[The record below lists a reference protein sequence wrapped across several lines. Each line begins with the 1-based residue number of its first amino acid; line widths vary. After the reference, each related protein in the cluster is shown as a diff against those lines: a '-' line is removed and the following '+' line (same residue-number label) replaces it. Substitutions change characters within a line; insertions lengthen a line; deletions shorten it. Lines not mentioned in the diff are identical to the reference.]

1 MSGYLL
7 QLARRSLG
15 ISHRARSRA
24 TLPYATAA
32 TRAPME
38 EGLAPTF
45 EPHLS
50 RPDTNGSSTP
60 HRDTARA
67 QTMTPTPH
75 MADAARTPQPLLP
88 SPGPHAAALQH
99 AAQAKPDMPGPR
111 ERENRPAPERPHA
124 QPTRGGSTAAD
135 SRPAFDS
142 PFTDTPH
149 RTRPAALAPAEARQ
163 PQSDVQPTATPLRAN
178 SSRDLDSLI
187 ERLVSP
193 AGQPTPPAQD
203 GVQPTTNDA
212 VPPRPLPARTAG
224 SPVRPAAASER
235 LRSEAQAHKPADD
248 TDAAPEVHITIGR
261 MEINPP
267 QRPAPPPPPPQRRGP
282 APLSLSDYLARR
294 QGGGS

>member
-45 EPHLS
+45 EPGLS
-50 RPDTNGSSTP
+50 QPDTNGSSTP
-60 HRDTARA
+60 DRDTARA
-67 QTMTPTPH
+67 QTMTPAPH
-75 MADAARTPQPLLP
+75 MADAAPTPQPLLP
-88 SPGPHAAALQH
+88 SPAPRAAALQH
-99 AAQAKPDMPGPR
+99 AALAKADTPGPG
-111 ERENRPAPERPHA
+111 ERENRPAPERQRA
-124 QPTRGGSTAAD
+124 QPTRSGATPAAD
-135 SRPAFDS
+135 STPAFDA
-142 PFTDTPH
+142 PFTDAPH
-149 RTRPAALAPAEARQ
+149 RTPPAALAPPEARQ
-163 PQSDVQPTATPLRAN
+163 PQSEVQPAATPLRAG

-193 AGQPTPPAQD
+193 ASQPTPAAQD
-203 GVQPTTNDA
+203 EAEPTANDA
-212 VPPRPLPARTAG
+212 VPTRSVPARAAG
-224 SPVRPAAASER
+224 SAVRPAAASER
-235 LRSEAQAHKPADD
+235 LRSEAQPRKPADD

-261 MEINPP
+261 LEINPP
-267 QRPAPPPPPPQRRGP
+267 QRPAPPPPQRRGP
-282 APLSLSDYLARR
+282 APLSLADYLARR